1 MKASELKKGMVIQV
15 DGRNVIVRDVQVQTA
30 SSRSGN
36 TLYKIRGR
44 DAVTRQKFDA
54 GYKGEDPIQEVELER
69 RPVQFLY
76 QDAESCTFMDRET
89 YEQYSF
95 DLEALEEER
104 LYLTEA
110 MEGILALVVDGVPL
124 GIELPASTVL
134 EIVDCAPSVKGAS
147 AAARSKPATL
157 STGLV
162 VQIPEYMA
170 PGEHIKVNTLTGD
183 FISRA

>member
-1 MKASELKKGMVIQV
+1 MKASELKRGMVIQA
-15 DGRNVIVRDVQVQTA
+15 DGRTVVVRDVQVQTA
-30 SSRSGN
+30 SSRSGH
-36 TLYKIRGR
+36 TLYKVHGR

-54 GYKGEDPIQEVELER
+54 AYKGEDQVQEVELER

-104 LYLTEA
+104 MYLTEA
-110 MEGILALVVDGVPL
+110 LEGILVLVVNGMPL
-124 GIELPASTVL
+124 AIELPASTVL

-162 VQIPEYMA
+162 VQVPEYMA
-170 PGEHIKVNTLTGD
+170 PGEHIKVNTLTGE
-183 FISRA
+183 FISRS